1 MPLEW
6 WGRDEKFF
14 LAVRCVGVSIQLPS
28 FPRPPAFPHIL
39 LLGKVG
45 LWPPWLSWNIQ
56 FLCPDF

>member
-28 FPRPPAFPHIL
+28 FPRPPALPHIL
-39 LLGKVG
+39 LLDKVD
-45 LWPPWLSWNIQ
+45 LWPTLAVLEHPISMS
-56 FLCPDF
+56 